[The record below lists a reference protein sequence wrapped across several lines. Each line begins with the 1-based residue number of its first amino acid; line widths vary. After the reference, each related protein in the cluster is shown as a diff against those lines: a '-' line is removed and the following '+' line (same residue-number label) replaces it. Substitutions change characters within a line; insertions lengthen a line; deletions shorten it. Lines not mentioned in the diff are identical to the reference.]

1 MERTA
6 LKRVRCAIESSPAN
20 YAIDMTGTIASFFD
34 LSFLTANLGRSRTAL
49 ADDTVTQRVFQRRA
63 TQFGPKSVAVE
74 FSANLRSTGEALTD
88 GVTATKDSTSKVLE
102 AICGGYRADEGSTV
116 EASPSPTATGFS
128 VPTGDGT
135 KAIPGCLIGVEGTTN
150 DRIGSVTRI
159 NTRSTDALTFGVALA
174 SIPASGRKVYN
185 AQLIYPAQIAPAS
198 ATFLQFLSEGEDTD
212 DKWLGMGVQA
222 QSLTLAFPLGGLA
235 TWGFSGVG
243 AKWLHDDDFAT
254 PLGSAALAAGTVD
267 GSNPIPCKG
276 GSVVLT
282 PTGGTTRTTPHIAEL
297 TLNPGI
303 TWGPAP
309 SHNGVETVA
318 QMVQMRGEQPTLS
331 MLIEVA
337 DESWTDV
344 LEAGTTYQMI
354 AQFGSVPG
362 ATIALDCPTMQLIA
376 EPTQE
381 DQNGIAYW
389 RLTWGLLEDAITDDA
404 GTDLERA
411 PWRLARM

>member
-6 LKRVRCAIESSPAN
+6 LKRVRCAIETSPAN
-20 YAIDMTGTIASFFD
+20 YAVDDTGTIANFFD
-34 LSFLTANLGRSRTAL
+34 LSFLTANLGRNRAAL

-63 TQFGPKSVAVE
+63 MQFGPKSVAVE
-74 FSANLRSTGEALTD
+74 FSANLRSTGEALLT

-102 AICGGYRADEGSTV
+102 AILGGYRADEGSAV
-116 EASPSPTATGFS
+116 ASGASATG
-128 VPTGDGT
+128 VTVTGTEGSNFP
-135 KAIPGCLIGVEGTTN
+135 AGSLIAVEGTTDN
-150 DRIGSVTRI
+150 RIGSVTRVD
-159 NTRSTDALTFGVALA
+159 TQSTDALTFGIAAHA
-174 SIPASGRKVYN
+174 SPAVGRKLYN
-185 AQLIYPAQIAPAS
+185 CQLLYPAQIAPAS
-198 ATFLQFLSEGEDTD
+198 STFLQFLSEGEDVD
-212 DKWLGMGVQA
+212 DKWLALGVQA

-267 GSNPIPCKG
+267 GSGPVPCKG

-282 PTGGTTRTTPHIAEL
+282 PTSGTTRTTPHVAEL

-303 TWGPAP
+303 TWGPAA

-331 MLIEVA
+331 MLIEVT

-354 AQFGSVPG
+354 AQFGNVPG
-362 ATIALDCPTMQLIA
+362 ATLALDCPTMQLIA

-389 RLTWGLLEDAITDDA
+389 RLTWGLLEDAITGDSST
-404 GTDLERA
+404 GLMTP
-411 PWRLARM
+411 PWRLGRF